1 MERGNSVLDQREKI
15 ISFIKIRGPCLP
27 VHISQHL
34 KIDSLLASAM
44 LAELLSD
51 KRLKLS
57 NLRVGNSPLY
67 YLVGQEFQIENF
79 YQYLPN
85 KEKEAFEIL
94 KDKGVLKDADQLP
107 AIRVALRSIKD
118 FAFTFQHNNE
128 LYWRFI
134 KINEGN
140 ALELIQNTL
149 TTQIKPVQM
158 EIPIVRKILPEHI
171 ERVRELPVAK
181 SIQPIQKAVEMIIPE
196 SIFTKEEPKKA
207 SLILERKVQENVL
220 KSTKSK
226 KEKDKSEFVSKVYE
240 FFENNSLK
248 LVKEISAKKKEF
260 TGIINVENNG
270 KFDSY
275 LCIAKEKKSVS
286 DKDLMKQLQVGQ
298 KENLP
303 VLFISNGDAS
313 KKAVEWL
320 DYLGNVIIYRKLE

>member
-118 FAFTFQHNNE
+118 FAFPFQHNNE

-134 KINEGN
+134 KVNEGN
-140 ALELIQNTL
+140 ASELIQNTL

-158 EIPIVRKILPEHI
+158 EIPIVRKIMPEHL

-181 SIQPIQKAVEMIIPE
+181 PIQHIQKAVEMITPE

-275 LCIAKEKKSVS
+275 FCIAKEKKSVS

>member
-94 KDKGVLKDADQLP
+94 KDKSVLKDADQLP

-118 FAFTFQHNNE
+118 FAFPFQHNNE

-134 KINEGN
+134 KVNEGN
-140 ALELIQNTL
+140 ASELIQNTL

-181 SIQPIQKAVEMIIPE
+181 SIQPIQKAVEMITPE
-196 SIFTKEEPKKA
+196 SIFTKEEPKKV

>member
-118 FAFTFQHNNE
+118 FAFPFQHNNE

-140 ALELIQNTL
+140 ASELIQNTL

-171 ERVRELPVAK
+171 ERVREPLV
-181 SIQPIQKAVEMIIPE
+181 QKTVEMITPE

-226 KEKDKSEFVSKVYE
+226 KEKNKSEFVSKVYE

-270 KFDSY
+270 KLDSY

-286 DKDLMKQLQVGQ
+286 DKDLMKHLQLGQ